1 MAGKNVVKGFI
12 DGPGKHRKT
21 RSGFG
26 NREAEQKEENKIFQT
41 TTWLQWCDEY
51 IQCAIDHENCKKMI
65 QHKKVV
71 RKRIATYLERIK
83 KTKVL
88 LKDVDKDLVSG
99 LFAYMREYRNS
110 RQIKTDSGG

>member
-1 MAGKNVVKGFI
+1 
-12 DGPGKHRKT
+12 
-21 RSGFG
+21 
-26 NREAEQKEENKIFQT
+26 
-41 TTWLQWCDEY
+41 
-51 IQCAIDHENCKKMI
+51 MI

-99 LFAYMREYRNS
+99 LFAYMREYRNPG
-110 RQIKTDSGG
+110 QIKTDSGG